1 MELEKYIISKKYGR
15 IYFKIDEDDY
25 NKIINEGFK
34 ISISNYTKKHP
45 YLKLYKKI
53 NNKKTYI
60 LLHRFITKCP
70 KDKVVDHIN
79 HDTLDNRKSNLR
91 ICTPR
96 ENSENMITIKTGYVG
111 ITLYK
116 PTKKWRAGIYINNK
130 GYHIGYYNTIQE
142 AVNARNLYKEKVLEV
157 LY

>member
-34 ISISNYTKKHP
+34 ISISNYTTKHP

-91 ICTPR
+91 ICTQR
-96 ENSENMITIKTGYVG
+96 ENSENMITIRTGYVG
-111 ITLYK
+111 ITFYE
-116 PTKKWRAGIYINNK
+116 PTKKWRAGICINNK
-130 GYHIGYYNTIQE
+130 SYHIGYYNTIQE
-142 AVNARNLYKEKVLEV
+142 AVNARNLYKENVLEV
-157 LY
+157 Y

>member
-53 NNKKTYI
+53 NNK
-60 LLHRFITKCP
+60 
-70 KDKVVDHIN
+70 
-79 HDTLDNRKSNLR
+79 S
-91 ICTPR
+91 
-96 ENSENMITIKTGYVG
+96 
-111 ITLYK
+111 
-116 PTKKWRAGIYINNK
+116 
-130 GYHIGYYNTIQE
+130 YHIGYYNTIQE
-142 AVNARNLYKEKVLEV
+142 AVNARKLYKEKVLEV
-157 LY
+157 Y